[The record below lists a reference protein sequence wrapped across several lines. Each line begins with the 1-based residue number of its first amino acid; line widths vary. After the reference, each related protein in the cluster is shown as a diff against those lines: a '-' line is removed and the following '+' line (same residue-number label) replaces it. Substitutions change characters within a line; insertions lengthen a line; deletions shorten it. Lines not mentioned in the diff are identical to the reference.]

1 MQQFVDAEARHRAER
16 RAAVNDREVHDA
28 RVRQD
33 ESATW
38 SQDDI
43 HGIFFIRKAATQLNY
58 VENSGA
64 SVEANRALPPTYNR
78 NKMKPFIG
86 D

>member
-1 MQQFVDAEARHRAER
+1 MRAFARMKVQPGHKTT
-16 RAAVNDREVHDA
+16 
-28 RVRQD
+28 
-33 ESATW
+33 SM
-38 SQDDI
+38 
-43 HGIFFIRKAATQLNY
+43 GYFFIRKAATQLNY